1 MHIPDGLLDTKTW
14 LTLNILSAGFLGLS
28 VKKVKDWLDEER
40 VPLMGVVSA
49 FIFAAQMLNFPIGGG
64 TSGHFMGGL
73 IAAVL
78 LGPFAGF
85 LVMTTVLIVQC
96 FLFQDGG
103 LLALGANIF
112 NMGVIGAILSYY
124 IYLAFTKLIKNKN
137 GIFISAFIA
146 SWLSIVLASSAC
158 SIELALS
165 GKVPLMVVLPSMALV
180 HSVIGIGEAIIT
192 TSALGLLLKV
202 RPDILKL
209 EA

>member
-202 RPDILKL
+202 RPDILKS